1 MYSLDA
7 LMNKTPGDVITRS
20 KWVNVFL
27 KGKPTM
33 KKRGDLNTLQFVVTC
48 VARTDVPG
56 YADEY
61 TKLKYKNKPKQTY
74 DVVIEFF
81 PTEMKKDVFAYP
93 NSKAAVWVQCSCPF
107 FFYYNMYAL
116 ARVGSTELT
125 DKHNG
130 ARAYIKNPENHAYLC
145 KHLYAAAPLCLA
157 QAKAKAQSS
166 STGKYSFVNK

>member
-1 MYSLDA
+1 MYTLES
-7 LMNKTPGDVITRS
+7 LMNKTPGEVIERS
-20 KWVNVFL
+20 RWVTVTL

-33 KKRGDLNTLQFVVTC
+33 KKRGDLNTLQFVITC
-48 VARTDVPG
+48 SARTDVPG
-56 YADEY
+56 YADAY
-61 TKLKYKNKPKQTY
+61 TKLKHKKQDY

-93 NSKAAVWVQCSCPF
+93 NAKASVWVQCSCPY

-125 DKHNG
+125 DQHNG

-145 KHLYAAAPLCLA
+145 KHLYKAAPLCMD
-157 QAKAKAQSS
+157 QAKSTAKDK

>member
-1 MYSLDA
+1 MYSLEA
-7 LMNKTPGDVITRS
+7 LMNKTPGEVIERS
-20 KWVNVFL
+20 RYVTVVL

-48 VARTDVPG
+48 TAKTDAPTN
-56 YADEY
+56 AF
-61 TKLKYKNKPKQTY
+61 TKVTQKKQTY

-125 DKHNG
+125 GEHNG
-130 ARAYIKNPENHAYLC
+130 QRAYIKNPENHAYLC
-145 KHLYAAAPLCLA
+145 KHLYKAAPLCLA
-157 QAKAKAQSS
+157 QAKATAQSK